1 MTITAH
7 ELAMKLL
14 GIPDLGNKP
23 IRFSAAIDPHDIAGT
38 VEMQFG
44 SINIEEDYIEV
55 ELEHFNPHGETEQYL
70 AGMIHRLYFPG
81 LPTTAIVVN
90 WDNSRE
96 AYLLEV
102 CRPTSAGIDL
112 VETAWYGELDK
123 VWGFWVFHLDTGQG
137 GPQEATLTV
146 PAAL

>member
-1 MTITAH
+1 MTITAL
-7 ELAMKLL
+7 ELALKLL
-14 GIPDLGNKP
+14 GISNLGNKP

-55 ELEHFNPHGETEQYL
+55 ELEAYNSHGETEQYL

-90 WDNSRE
+90 WGQQPSSLPARS
-96 AYLLEV
+96 LS
-102 CRPTSAGIDL
+102 PDL
-112 VETAWYGELDK
+112 CG
-123 VWGFWVFHLDTGQG
+123 H
-137 GPQEATLTV
+137 
-146 PAAL
+146 